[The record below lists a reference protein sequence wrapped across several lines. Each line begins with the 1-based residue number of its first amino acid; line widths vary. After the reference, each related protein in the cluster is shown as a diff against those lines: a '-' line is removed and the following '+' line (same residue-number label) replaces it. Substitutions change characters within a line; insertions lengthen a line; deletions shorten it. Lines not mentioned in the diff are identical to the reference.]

1 MRDPGNEDV
10 CDALQPGDMI
20 SPPQPLALLT
30 ALVSCT
36 VMVLGTTMPQKNTSS
51 WVLLAASAL
60 ERFLRVSERAEGKGI
75 GNWMPKALL
84 SLLGKS

>member
-1 MRDPGNEDV
+1 
-10 CDALQPGDMI
+10 
-20 SPPQPLALLT
+20 
-30 ALVSCT
+30 
-36 VMVLGTTMPQKNTSS
+36 MVLGTTMPQKNTSS

-60 ERFLRVSERAEGKGI
+60 ERLLRVSERAEGKGI